1 MNIKETIIKSLKT
14 LVADRYF
21 LALVLVLFLLAIIFS
36 ISTGLSIHQ
45 SEIQLVSHYSSFGI
59 THIYRDQWFYLIS
72 FVLAGIIVAILHI
85 IIAIKLLVVK
95 NRLFAIMFVWLGIG
109 ILILGCWTTAAT
121 VINIW

>member
-1 MNIKETIIKSLKT
+1 MNTKEIIVKSLKS
-14 LVADRYF
+14 LVADRY
-21 LALVLVLFLLAIIFS
+21 LLILVSTLFLVAIIFAVTTS
-36 ISTGLSIHQ
+36 LAIHQ

-72 FVLAGIIVAILHI
+72 FVLSGIIFTILHI

-95 NRLFAIMFVWLGIG
+95 GRLFAVMFTWLGIG
-109 ILILGCWTTAAT
+109 ILILGCWTTAMT